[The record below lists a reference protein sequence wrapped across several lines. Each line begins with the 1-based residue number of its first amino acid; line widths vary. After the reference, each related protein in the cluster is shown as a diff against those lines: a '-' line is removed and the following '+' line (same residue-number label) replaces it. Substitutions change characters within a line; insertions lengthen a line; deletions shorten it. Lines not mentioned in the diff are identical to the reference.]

1 MSDQSVRHWL
11 NGRSFPGKA
20 KCHLLEDA
28 LTFKLDFSEGGSTQ
42 SVTVEQ
48 ALGQTDTKTLL
59 AISKMPPRVRILF
72 GELAAEFVAAQKLGG
87 LN

>member
-1 MSDQSVRHWL
+1 M
-11 NGRSFPGKA
+11 
-20 KCHLLEDA
+20 
-28 LTFKLDFSEGGSTQ
+28 TFKLDFSEGGSTQ

-48 ALGQTDTKTLL
+48 ALRQTDTKTLL

-72 GELAAEFVAAQKLGG
+72 AELAAEFVAAQKLGG